1 MDHKLSTDL
10 TLTINKSS
18 LMNLLSK
25 DDKFII
31 KEQEPSRDDSIIV
44 LTTNKKQNSD
54 SVELF

>member
-1 MDHKLSTDL
+1 MDHKLLTNL

-25 DDKFII
+25 DNKFII
-31 KEQEPSRDDSIIV
+31 KDQEANRDDSMIV

>member
-1 MDHKLSTDL
+1 
-10 TLTINKSS
+10 
-18 LMNLLSK
+18 MNLLNK

-31 KEQEPSRDDSIIV
+31 QEPESYRDDSIIV